1 MCVCLKINGPLNSC
15 SILQNQTC
23 LILDRLELGCLQFL
37 KAQPFGILSTSRM
50 GQLCSFQ
57 GTGNDIEIVA
67 LSIFPPTSVP
77 PPFFLVP
84 MFDQK
89 TSFWI
94 SIWIATG
101 IKRIQKALLVTYSNE
116 DYEKVHPGFVSMN
129 RSRWVWYSLEAADA
143 RSSTI
148 AVNLNISAA
157 SWWLNQPNFPKKFR
171 VKIKQIFETTTYSKG
186 PPLSCK

>member
-1 MCVCLKINGPLNSC
+1 MCVSESIGPWNFVRSCKIKHVQFWTGWGVFNLK
-15 SILQNQTC
+15 
-23 LILDRLELGCLQFL
+23 L
-37 KAQPFGILSTSRM
+37 KAQPFGILSSSRM

-94 SIWIATG
+94 PISIATG
-101 IKRIQKALLVTYSNE
+101 IQRIQKALLVTYSNE
-116 DYEKVHPGFVSMN
+116 DYEKVHPGFVSIN
-129 RSRWVWYSLEAADA
+129 HSRAAHCA
-143 RSSTI
+143 KNHRC
-148 AVNLNISAA
+148 VNIGAA
-157 SWWLNQPNFPKKFR
+157 SWWLNQPNFPEHFR
-171 VKIKQIFETTTYSKG
+171 VKIKQIFETTTCSKG